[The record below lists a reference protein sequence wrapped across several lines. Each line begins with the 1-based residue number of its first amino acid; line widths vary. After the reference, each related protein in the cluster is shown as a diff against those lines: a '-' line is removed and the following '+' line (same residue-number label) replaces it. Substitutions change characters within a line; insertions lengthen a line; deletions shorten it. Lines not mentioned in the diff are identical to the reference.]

1 MKYTNN
7 VKFLRPISKTD
18 GFVEY
23 MPRDSQLSNM
33 TMLVVSQQ
41 HGVVMRLSFR

>member
-1 MKYTNN
+1 MYSFYDPL
-7 VKFLRPISKTD
+7 VKTD

-41 HGVVMRLSFR
+41 HGVVMCLSIR